1 MVHDAEVAAA
11 AEAGLLMHEDD
22 QPGQGPFGISDDG
35 QLSPAPAPSVLAP
48 APAPAD
54 YLPGPEDMQWDN
66 EDMALDMALDGHDA
80 EVAAAIEAGFLMHE
94 DDT

>member
-1 MVHDAEVAAA
+1 
-11 AEAGLLMHEDD
+11 
-22 QPGQGPFGISDDG
+22 
-35 QLSPAPAPSVLAP
+35 
-48 APAPAD
+48 
-54 YLPGPEDMQWDN
+54 MQWDN